1 MEAASLTPFL
11 PTTILF
17 SSLNDP
23 VHEKQLK
30 EELYSCHKNMEI
42 SMTELLRM
50 PVMERRSYIGVHNKL
65 SEEEKKR
72 LDEKT
77 RH

>member
-1 MEAASLTPFL
+1 
-11 PTTILF
+11 
-17 SSLNDP
+17 
-23 VHEKQLK
+23 
-30 EELYSCHKNMEI
+30 MEI

>member
-11 PTTILF
+11 PTMILF

-23 VHEKQLK
+23 VYEK
-30 EELYSCHKNMEI
+30 ELYSCHKNMEI

-50 PVMERRSYIGVHNKL
+50 SVMERRSYIGVHNKL